1 LEAILGATRRFP
13 EGLPPKIPVR
23 IVPLTDAEVKAA
35 KPGLKPIILKPGL
48 KPNKPNDARRVIFR
62 SRMVALRFM

>member
-1 LEAILGATRRFP
+1 M
-13 EGLPPKIPVR
+13 PVR